1 MEKTPS
7 TNTATATAVSPST
20 TRDGI
25 SRNPSRGNTARNADL
40 EANGDGA
47 HHDTE
52 ATYEHP
58 HHHHHFEN
66 PIPRAQHFVR
76 RLRGEGRRVPGWVE
90 SANNTLRHSWLNL
103 FVFFI
108 PFSWASHWAHWHYS
122 LTFALSFLAII
133 PLEKLSDYAGEQM
146 ALYLGT
152 SLGDF
157 LVITLDN
164 VVEATLAIIL
174 LTHCELKLL
183 QSTII
188 GVVLLHLLLVP
199 GMAFLTGGARIW
211 EQHLKPHPTQ
221 LNHSLL
227 TFGVLSLL
235 LPIAFFSALPAALP
249 NTTTGAPSAAVIVK
263 RLIAR
268 AAEGGGHEGKDVAIQ
283 EALMRSVE
291 TLAVRDATRGTFL
304 KFSRGLAIL
313 LLIAYVGSRIYL
325 HNPPGDDNALTLD
338 PHAPEAEKRQEHE
351 LQHEE
356 PEINPWFGFTLLAI
370 TVALI
375 AITAEWLVS
384 SIEQVR
390 DQGTIS
396 AEWFGIILLP
406 LLSYAADGCIA
417 VLYFV
422 RAALFFHPESPD
434 ELAKARSID
443 LSIQFV
449 LFWMPVVVL
458 LGWWTHREMSL
469 LFDLWEVAILIGAC
483 FLVNYVTADA
493 KTNWVEGMVMV
504 LFYIMIA
511 LVAWFYDGQ
520 PEVHEMLRCGPV
532 ADTLALVAAHL
543 NGTAEGAIGGGEHSA
558 SAAEPT
564 PTESVAAHR
573 F

>member
-1 MEKTPS
+1 MNEKAPS
-7 TNTATATAVSPST
+7 TSAATGTATAISPST
-20 TRDGI
+20 THDGMVP
-25 SRNPSRGNTARNADL
+25 RVNTARNGDL
-40 EANGDGA
+40 EADA
-47 HHDTE
+47 DVPHE
-52 ATYEHP
+52 

-90 SANNTLRHSWLNL
+90 SANNTLRHSWLIL

-108 PFSWASHWAHWHYS
+108 PFSWAAHWAHWHYS

-146 ALYLGT
+146 SLYLGT

-235 LPIAFFSALPAALP
+235 LPIAYFSALPEALP
-249 NTTTGAPSAAVIVK
+249 NTTTGAPSAAVVLK
-263 RLIAR
+263 RLVAR
-268 AAEGGGHEGKDVAIQ
+268 SAEGGGHEKDVAIQ
-283 EALMRSVE
+283 KALMHSVE

-304 KFSRGLAIL
+304 KFSRGLAVL
-313 LLIAYVGSRIYL
+313 LLIAYIGSRIYL
-325 HNPPGDDNALTLD
+325 HNPPGDDNALELH
-338 PHAPEAEKRQEHE
+338 PSAPEAEKRQEHE
-351 LQHEE
+351 LQHED

-375 AITAEWLVS
+375 AVTAEWLVS

-422 RAALFFHPESPD
+422 RTALFFHPESPD

-469 LFDLWEVAILIGAC
+469 LFDLWEVAIVIGAC

-520 PEVHEMLRCGPV
+520 PEVHEMLRCGPI

-543 NGTAEGAIGGGEHSA
+543 NGTAEAGTSGGEHSA
-558 SAAEPT
+558 SAAEPA
-564 PTESVAAHR
+564 PTESIAAHR